1 MSSLADMLNVKPKVD
16 TAIETKKAAE
26 AVITEAVKG
35 QATKSPS
42 LSNTKAV
49 PVTGNPIDNDSLVKL
64 TMDMADVKALLEG
77 VDKRMKEGFA
87 ALLLKVTGGKPVD
100 PSETEPLSY
109 VEAGLP
115 TRANVA
121 SQDLQEGGR
130 GTRKRRAL
138 KKKRSRAL
146 RK

>member
-1 MSSLADMLNVKPKVD
+1 MSSLADMLGVKPTVD
-16 TAIETKKAAE
+16 TALETKKAAE
-26 AVITEAVKG
+26 AVVTEAVKN
-35 QATKSPS
+35 PS
-42 LSNTKAV
+42 LSNTKAL
-49 PVTGNPIDNDSLVKL
+49 PVTANPIDNDSLVKL
-64 TMDMADVKALLEG
+64 TMEMADVKALLEG

-100 PSETEPLSY
+100 AGETEPHSY

-121 SQDLQEGGR
+121 AKALQGGGK
-130 GTRKRRAL
+130 GTRRRRAP
-138 KKKRSRAL
+138 KKKSRAS